1 MFLKEIQM
9 QGFKSFADKTR
20 IIFDKGVTAV
30 VGPNGSGKS
39 NVTESLRWALGEA
52 SAKSLRGGK
61 MPDVIFAGT
70 EHRSP
75 LNYAEVAVV
84 LDNSDAFIKNAQKEI
99 RVERHIYRNGDSD
112 YLIDG
117 KKVRLRDIHEL
128 FMDTGLGRD
137 SFSII
142 SQGRV
147 EEIFN
152 SKPEERRAIFEE
164 AAGVLKYK
172 TRKKETQTKLN
183 QTQDNLDRLDD
194 IIYEL
199 EHQAGPL
206 ERQAKTAR
214 QFLDLDADRKQ
225 LQLDIL
231 VKDIE
236 QDRMEQE
243 AQEKA
248 LAALREDLAAYHRKR
263 QSLETENH
271 HLKTKRQKL
280 SAVAEQTQADLLE
293 LTKVISDLERQI
305 DLIKLDLS
313 QKQEKKTEASQRRQ
327 QAQEQ
332 LLAFQ
337 QEHQQKSRQ
346 LDEIHQALAE
356 FNTKVSELSQELE
369 RFSSDPDQLLEAL
382 REDFVGLLQQEADV
396 SNQLTAIVAQL
407 DKESQAKAS
416 QAQEYQVL
424 QEKVNQLSQD
434 TQTALLA
441 YQASQ
446 SRLEQLLADYQE
458 LAKTV
463 EALEQ
468 DYHQG
473 QTRLFDLL
481 DQKKA
486 KEARKASLVSIQK
499 NHSQFYAGV
508 RAVLQAAGKLDGILG
523 AVSEHLTFD
532 SQYQT
537 ALEIALGASSQHI
550 IVADEAAAKRAIA
563 FLKANRQ
570 GRATFLP
577 LTTIK
582 ARQLSEV
589 TLKQLRAC
597 QGYLGTADS
606 LVTYEPSL
614 VAIVQSLLGVTAI
627 FDTIDHANQAAKQ
640 LHYKVRIVTLDG
652 TELRPGGAFS
662 GGGNRHNSTTFI
674 KPELDQIEKELAL
687 LSEQI
692 KESEG
697 AVAAVQAD
705 LKAKKAV
712 QADTKLA
719 GEEARL
725 AEQKTQLAYQQLAE
739 KLADSKEL
747 LELLSNRQ
755 TVQSSERLLS
765 EKARL
770 EEALQL
776 LADEKSALTSEIEQ
790 IKENKDTIK
799 QKKDQL
805 SQELSQARLKERDL
819 LNEKKFEAANQRRLE
834 TMIAQGQKELADL
847 EAVLSHQVSQEAIDQ
862 LPHLEN
868 QLTEAN
874 QRKIKTQE
882 HFIQVRFEGE
892 DYDARLE
899 ELEAQL
905 LKEAK
910 KNEEFIR
917 QQARLEA
924 DLEQVIGRL
933 RQHARSLSEELQLS
947 LEEAKEQASPIN
959 DTDMAAARQKLQQV
973 QQSIRALGPINSDA
987 IAQFDEVS
995 ERLTFLNGQRADLIK
1010 AKNLLV
1016 DTIGNMD
1023 HEVKARFRVTFEAI
1037 RDSFK
1042 ETFRQM
1048 FGGGSADLMLT
1059 ETDLLSAGVDISVQP
1074 PGKKLQSLNVMSGGE
1089 KALSALALLFAIIR
1103 IKTIPFV
1110 ILDEV
1115 EAALDEAN
1123 VKRFGDYLNRF
1134 DKDSQFIV
1142 VTHRKGT
1149 MAAADSIYGITMQE
1163 SGVSKV
1169 VSVKLKDTQ
1178 DMTYL
1183 S

>member
-214 QFLDLDADRKQ
+214 QFLALDADRKQ

-263 QSLETENH
+263 QSLEAENH
-271 HLKTKRQKL
+271 RLKTKRQKL

-356 FNTKVSELSQELE
+356 FNTKVSELSQEFE

-407 DKESQAKAS
+407 DKESQVRAS

-481 DQKKA
+481 DQKKV
-486 KEARKASLVSIQK
+486 KEARRASLVSIQK

-627 FDTIDHANQAAKQ
+627 FDTIDHANQ
-640 LHYKVRIVTLDG
+640 
-652 TELRPGGAFS
+652 
-662 GGGNRHNSTTFI
+662 
-674 KPELDQIEKELAL
+674 
-687 LSEQI
+687 
-692 KESEG
+692 
-697 AVAAVQAD
+697 
-705 LKAKKAV
+705 
-712 QADTKLA
+712 
-719 GEEARL
+719 
-725 AEQKTQLAYQQLAE
+725 
-739 KLADSKEL
+739 
-747 LELLSNRQ
+747 
-755 TVQSSERLLS
+755 
-765 EKARL
+765 
-770 EEALQL
+770 
-776 LADEKSALTSEIEQ
+776 
-790 IKENKDTIK
+790 
-799 QKKDQL
+799 QL
-805 SQELSQARLKERDL
+805 SSC
-819 LNEKKFEAANQRRLE
+819 
-834 TMIAQGQKELADL
+834 
-847 EAVLSHQVSQEAIDQ
+847 
-862 LPHLEN
+862 
-868 QLTEAN
+868 
-874 QRKIKTQE
+874 
-882 HFIQVRFEGE
+882 
-892 DYDARLE
+892 
-899 ELEAQL
+899 
-905 LKEAK
+905 
-910 KNEEFIR
+910 
-917 QQARLEA
+917 
-924 DLEQVIGRL
+924 
-933 RQHARSLSEELQLS
+933 
-947 LEEAKEQASPIN
+947 
-959 DTDMAAARQKLQQV
+959 
-973 QQSIRALGPINSDA
+973 
-987 IAQFDEVS
+987 
-995 ERLTFLNGQRADLIK
+995 
-1010 AKNLLV
+1010 
-1016 DTIGNMD
+1016 
-1023 HEVKARFRVTFEAI
+1023 
-1037 RDSFK
+1037 
-1042 ETFRQM
+1042 
-1048 FGGGSADLMLT
+1048 
-1059 ETDLLSAGVDISVQP
+1059 
-1074 PGKKLQSLNVMSGGE
+1074 
-1089 KALSALALLFAIIR
+1089 IIR
-1103 IKTIPFV
+1103 
-1110 ILDEV
+1110 
-1115 EAALDEAN
+1115 
-1123 VKRFGDYLNRF
+1123 
-1134 DKDSQFIV
+1134 
-1142 VTHRKGT
+1142 
-1149 MAAADSIYGITMQE
+1149 
-1163 SGVSKV
+1163 SG
-1169 VSVKLKDTQ
+1169 L
-1178 DMTYL
+1178 
-1183 S
+1183 

>member
-9 QGFKSFADKTR
+9 QGFKSFADRTK

-214 QFLDLDADRKQ
+214 QFLALDADRKQ

-248 LAALREDLAAYHRKR
+248 LVALREDLAAYHRKR
-263 QSLETENH
+263 QSLEAENH
-271 HLKTKRQKL
+271 RLKTKRQKL

-337 QEHQQKSRQ
+337 QEHQQKSHQ

-382 REDFVGLLQQEADV
+382 REDFVKLLQQEADM
-396 SNQLTAIVAQL
+396 SNQLTAVIAQL
-407 DKESQAKAS
+407 DKESQTREN
-416 QAQEYQVL
+416 QEQEYQAL
-424 QEKVNQLSQD
+424 QAKVDQLNQD

-473 QTRLFDLL
+473 QTMLFDLL

-486 KEARKASLVSIQK
+486 KEARRASLVSIQK

-550 IVADEAAAKRAIA
+550 IVADEAVAKRAIA

-589 TLKQLRAC
+589 ILKQLRAC

-662 GGGNRHNSTTFI
+662 GGANRHNSTTFI
-674 KPELDQIEKELAL
+674 KPELEQIEKELAL

-692 KESEG
+692 KESEKT
-697 AVAAVQAD
+697 VAAVQAD

-755 TVQSSERLLS
+755 TDQSSERLLS

-770 EEALQL
+770 EEALEL
-776 LADEKSALTSEIEQ
+776 LADEKSTLTSEIEQ
-790 IKENKDTIK
+790 IKENKDTIN
-799 QKKDQL
+799 QKKAQL

-847 EAVLSHQVSQEAIDQ
+847 EAVLSHQVSQEAIAQ

-882 HFIQVRFEGE
+882 RFIQLRFEGE

-933 RQHARSLSEELQLS
+933 RQHAKSLSEELQLS
-947 LEEAKEQASPIN
+947 LEEAKEQAIPIN
-959 DTDMAAARQKLQQV
+959 DIDMPAARQKLQQI
-973 QQSIRALGPINSDA
+973 QQSIRVLGPINSDA

-995 ERLTFLNGQRADLIK
+995 ERLTFLNDQRADLIK

-1178 DMTYL
+1178 DLTYL

>member
-9 QGFKSFADKTR
+9 QGFKSFADRTK

-214 QFLDLDADRKQ
+214 QFLALDADRKQ

-248 LAALREDLAAYHRKR
+248 LVALREDLAAYHRKR
-263 QSLETENH
+263 QSLEAENH
-271 HLKTKRQKL
+271 RLKTKRQKL

-337 QEHQQKSRQ
+337 QEHQQKSHQ

-382 REDFVGLLQQEADV
+382 REDFVKLLQQEADM
-396 SNQLTAIVAQL
+396 SNQLTAVIAQL
-407 DKESQAKAS
+407 DKESQTREN
-416 QAQEYQVL
+416 QEQEYQAL
-424 QEKVNQLSQD
+424 QAKVDQLNQD

-473 QTRLFDLL
+473 QTMLFDLL

-486 KEARKASLVSIQK
+486 KEARRASLVSIQK

-550 IVADEAAAKRAIA
+550 IVADEAVAKRAIA

-662 GGGNRHNSTTFI
+662 GGANRHNSTTFI
-674 KPELDQIEKELAL
+674 KPELEQIEKELAL

-692 KESEG
+692 KESEKT
-697 AVAAVQAD
+697 VAAVQAD

-755 TVQSSERLLS
+755 TDQSSERLLS

-770 EEALQL
+770 EEALEL
-776 LADEKSALTSEIEQ
+776 LADEKSTLTSEIEQ
-790 IKENKDTIK
+790 IKENKDTIN
-799 QKKDQL
+799 QKKAQL

-847 EAVLSHQVSQEAIDQ
+847 EAVLSHQVSQEAIAQ

-882 HFIQVRFEGE
+882 RFIQLRFEGE

-933 RQHARSLSEELQLS
+933 RQHAKSLSEELQLS
-947 LEEAKEQASPIN
+947 LEEAKEQAIPIN
-959 DTDMAAARQKLQQV
+959 DIDMPAARQKLQQI
-973 QQSIRALGPINSDA
+973 QQSIRVLGPINSDA

-995 ERLTFLNGQRADLIK
+995 ERLTFLNDQRADLIK

-1178 DMTYL
+1178 DLTYL